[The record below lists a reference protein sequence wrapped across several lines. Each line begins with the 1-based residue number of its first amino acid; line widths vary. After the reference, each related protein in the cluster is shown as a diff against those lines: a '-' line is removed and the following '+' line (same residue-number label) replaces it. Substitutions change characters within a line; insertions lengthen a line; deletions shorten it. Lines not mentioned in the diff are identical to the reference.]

1 MKLIIA
7 GSRDL
12 NLPIK
17 TMFDFLNILLSGF
30 NPEKIE
36 EIVSGTA
43 RGIDSAGEKLA
54 EEHHIPVKRFPAAWD
69 KYGKAAGPI
78 RNKEMAEY
86 ADTAVVFINNMS
98 KGSLD
103 MVRQMKK
110 VNKPCIIIFFQDEK
124 YITYRI
130 EK

>member
-7 GSRDL
+7 GSRDFD
-12 NLPIK
+12 LPTK
-17 TMFDFLNILLSGF
+17 TMFDFLSIFLGGF
-30 NPEKIE
+30 GAYKIE

-43 RGIDSAGEKLA
+43 KGIDSAGEKLA
-54 EEHHIPVKRFPAAWD
+54 EEHHIPVKRFSADWN
-69 KYGKAAGPI
+69 KHGKAAGPI
-78 RNKEMAEY
+78 RNREMAEY

-103 MVRQMKK
+103 MIRQMKK

-124 YITYRI
+124 YINYRI